1 MNIRPTTALR
11 TGYAEKIESK
21 PLVALPDSFRDA
33 ETTTAHGE
41 MTDSVLIL
49 HGKLQDEEVQ
59 RLHAESGA
67 PFHPQKVFEAPAGE
81 VLSHYD
87 EFTKGATLSF
97 LDMTSDNLELVL
109 NEMPSVRVISQSQ
122 SQTPTRLVETFL
134 QPIKEDGEFRQRL
147 ATELG
152 LENGS
157 VGNVLSAL
165 TQHTERSLR
174 EDGEIS
180 EAGKRYKQLSKQA
193 YDHGIVNLI
202 AGGNQ
207 GELARQFEALG
218 AETSPSAFRSILAND
233 YVTVVGAATADG
245 QPASLNSPNAQI
257 DVYALGEKVP
267 VQADGQVFYANGTSV
282 ATPLVAGRAAQLIK
296 DNPEISAFQ
305 VKNELLHREG
315 YQVVEGTAVQ
325 TASGLTL
332 SGDGIVEPW
341 FQETLGPGLITGVD
355 SADVAQFINSPN
367 NVLFGLPGEKDGA
380 FQVVAARH
388 EEGGRALKIDS
399 FYGSEHHVLKA
410 RYENGSLVPGSV
422 TEEFY
427 KAKE

>member
-49 HGKLQDEEVQ
+49 HGKLQDEEIQ

-67 PFHPQKVFEAPAGE
+67 PFHPQAVLDAPFGE
-81 VLSHYD
+81 ILGRFD
-87 EFTKGATLSF
+87 QFTKGATLSF

-147 ATELG
+147 AQELG
-152 LENGS
+152 LEDSS
-157 VGNVLSAL
+157 VGNVLASI
-165 TQHTERSLR
+165 TSHTEKSLR
-174 EDGEIS
+174 EDGEIAD
-180 EAGKRYKQLSKQA
+180 AGERYKQLAKKA
-193 YDHGIVNLI
+193 YDSGIVNLI

-257 DVYALGEKVP
+257 DVYALGEGVP

-282 ATPLVAGRAAQLIK
+282 ATPLVAGRAAGLIRN
-296 DNPEISAFQ
+296 NPDISAFQ
-305 VKNELLHREG
+305 VKNELLNREG
-315 YQVVEGTAVQ
+315 YHVAEGSSVE
-325 TASGLTL
+325 TASGRVL
-332 SGDGIVEPW
+332 SSDGVVDSW

-355 SADVAQFINSPN
+355 SADVAQFISSPN

-388 EEGGRALKIDS
+388 EDGGRTLKLDS
-399 FYGSEHHVLKA
+399 FYGDEHHILKA
-410 RYENGSLVPGSV
+410 RYENGALVPGSV

-427 KAKE
+427 KAKK

>member
-33 ETTTAHGE
+33 DTTTAHGE

-49 HGKLQDEEVQ
+49 HGKLQDEDVQ

-67 PFHPQKVFEAPAGE
+67 PFHPQKVLEAPAGE
-81 VLSHYD
+81 LLSRY
-87 EFTKGATLSF
+87 EQFAKGATLSF

-109 NEMPSVRVISQSQ
+109 DEMPSVRVISQSQ

-147 ATELG
+147 AGELG
-152 LENGS
+152 LENSG
-157 VGNVLSAL
+157 VGEILSAL
-165 TQHTERSLR
+165 TQHTEKALKAD
-174 EDGEIS
+174 EEIS
-180 EAGKRYKQLSKQA
+180 GAAQRYKDLSKKV
-193 YDHGIVNLI
+193 YDQGIVSLI

-207 GELARQFEALG
+207 GELSRQFEALG

-257 DVYALGEKVP
+257 EVYALGEGVP
-267 VQADGQVFYANGTSV
+267 VMADGQVVYANGTSV
-282 ATPLVAGRAAQLIK
+282 ATPLVAGQAAQLISE
-296 DNPEISAFQ
+296 NPEWSVFQ

-315 YQVVEGTAVQ
+315 HLVREGESAT
-325 TASGLTL
+325 TL
-332 SGDGIVEPW
+332 SGQSLKGDGIVDSW
-341 FQETLGPGLITGVD
+341 MQESLGPGLLSGVD
-355 SADVAQFINSPN
+355 SSDVAQFVNSPN

-380 FQVVAARH
+380 FQVVIARH
-388 EEGGRALKIDS
+388 EDGGRTLQIDS
-399 FYGSEHHVLKA
+399 YFGADHHILKA
-410 RYENGSLVPGSV
+410 RYENGERVAGSV

-427 KAKE
+427 RAKG